1 MLTTE
6 EAAKKLFHS
15 FYCQDG
21 RACLCQPLF
30 VTPELAPLAEQHL
43 APIRNVL
50 FDLVYACADVADRAE
65 QEGLESGSNAVR
77 RVMGEQ

>member
-1 MLTTE
+1 MLMTD
-6 EAAKKLFHS
+6 EAAQQLWH
-15 FYCQDG
+15 
-21 RACLCQPLF
+21 
-30 VTPELAPLAEQHL
+30 LAHCTEGSCICNLQCEGDL

-50 FDLVYACADVADRAE
+50 FDLVYTCADVADKAE

>member
-1 MLTTE
+1 MLTTDEAAEKIWHATACAIIGSCICGQME
-6 EAAKKLFHS
+6 EAEREA
-15 FYCQDG
+15 
-21 RACLCQPLF
+21 
-30 VTPELAPLAEQHL
+30 
-43 APIRNVL
+43 IRNVL